1 MGRSVKEVIWNL
13 EDLYAHPGDPSL
25 QEDRAECRKES
36 EAFCRAY
43 RGRVANLNAE
53 ELHRAVSRLEV
64 LQERSRRLLSFSY
77 LYFSTRTQDSTA
89 SALWQAH
96 VEFAAALH
104 RDTLFFEVEWN
115 GMPEAAARALLE
127 HPASASYR
135 HYLEKI
141 RRYQPYTLTE
151 PEERIL
157 AEMEPVGASAWG
169 KLFDKVL
176 GRLRFGVEARTQ
188 SEVLGDLYHP
198 IRENR
203 RRAAMDLS
211 EGLQSVL
218 PVLGHV
224 FNTVLLDK
232 AVTDR
237 VRRYPHWLR
246 ERNLENEADDDVVK
260 ALIDAVVSRYDQV
273 NRYYRM
279 KRNLLGH
286 EELVDYDRYAP
297 LPHAPTGAFRWD
309 EAAEIVLS
317 AFGRFSREM
326 REIAA
331 LFFDK
336 GWIHAPVLPGKQSG
350 AFSNPTVPSCHPYVL
365 VNFTGTPR
373 DIMTLAHELGHG
385 VHQYLAGQQGLFNSD
400 TPLTMAETASVFGEM
415 LVFRYLLDQ
424 TADSSERLGLLCA
437 KLEDTFATVFRQVAL
452 NRFEDRVHN
461 LRRTSGE
468 LDVEEISRCWISTQE
483 EMFGNSVRLLDHYR
497 TWWAYIPHFVH
508 QPGYVYAYPF
518 GELLALSLFQQ
529 YRERGSAFVPLY
541 LTLLSSGGK
550 APPAE
555 LLRPFEIELSDPLFW
570 QKGLDLIRGI
580 LEEAE
585 AQAGRLRTE
594 P

>member
-1 MGRSVKEVIWNL
+1 MDRSVQEVIWNL
-13 EDLYAHPGDPSL
+13 EDLYAHAGDPRL
-25 QEDRAECRKES
+25 QEDRARCRKES
-36 EAFCRAY
+36 EAFSRAY
-43 RGRVANLNAE
+43 RGRVASLNGE

-64 LQERSRRLLSFSY
+64 LQERTRRLLSFSN
-77 LYFSTRTQDSTA
+77 LYFATRTQDSAA
-89 SALWQAH
+89 SALRQAH
-96 VEFAAALH
+96 VELAAALH

-115 GMPEAAARALLE
+115 GIPEAAARALLE
-127 HPASASYR
+127 HPALASYR
-135 HYLEKI
+135 HYLQKI
-141 RRYQPYTLTE
+141 RRYQPHTLTE

-157 AEMEPVGASAWG
+157 AEMGPVAASAWG
-169 KLFDKVL
+169 NLFDKVL

-188 SEVLGDLYHP
+188 SEVLSDLYHP
-198 IRENR
+198 MREIR

-211 EGLQSVL
+211 EGLRSVL
-218 PVLGHV
+218 PILGHV

-232 AVTDR
+232 AITDR
-237 VRRYPHWLR
+237 IRRYPHWLR
-246 ERNLENEADDDVVK
+246 ERNLENETDDQVVK
-260 ALIDAVVSRYDQV
+260 ALIDAAVSRYDLV
-273 NRYYRM
+273 NRYYRL
-279 KRNLLGH
+279 KRDLLGY
-286 EELVDYDRYAP
+286 EELLDYDRYAP
-297 LPHAPTGAFRWD
+297 LPHVPTRTFRWD

-331 LFFDK
+331 FFFDQ
-336 GWIHAPVLPGKQSG
+336 GWIHAPVLPGKRNG
-350 AFSNPTVPSCHPYVL
+350 AFSDPTVPSCHPYVL

-373 DIMTLAHELGHG
+373 DVMTLAHELGHG
-385 VHQYLAGQQGLFNSD
+385 VHQYLARQQGLFNSD

-415 LVFRYLLDQ
+415 LVFRHLLDQ
-424 TADSSERLGLLCA
+424 TSDSSERLGLLCA
-437 KLEDTFATVFRQVAL
+437 KLEDIFATVFRQVAL
-452 NRFEDRVHN
+452 NRFEDRIHN

-468 LDVEEISRCWISTQE
+468 LDVEEISLCWTSTQE

-497 TWWAYIPHFVH
+497 TWWAYIPHFIH

-518 GELLALSLFQQ
+518 GELLVLSLFRQ
-529 YRERGSAFVPLY
+529 YQEEESAFVPRY
-541 LTLLSSGGK
+541 LELLASGGK
-550 APPAE
+550 APPGE